1 MYQNIKAIIPAV
13 ASWVRV
19 SAAHES
25 RASFL
30 KFWDTSRRLALLSSR
45 FPPKPRASELPQQ
58 LASNLL
64 RLDHHRSVALG
75 WTWEKPDKERVDA
88 LFGSLQ
94 LGRCL
99 MMLNL
104 PTNSPPVSFDG
115 SVLSEQAAVQAGFI
129 NGTEK
134 WYGTPYLA
142 TGISLEQLQAI
153 DGAAAYL
160 DSNWKLPAGNRFIPE
175 DVSLV
180 SGKTDLQPYLL
191 HSAQLSGSSPSKS
204 QVWHA
209 LDTSFGSPKQVC
221 LTQNDTRTC
230 AFHQSL
236 FVCLAL
242 DNLTCVQYTHLETF
256 CSSPPAASALS
267 HVTAAVMS
275 KLITNNLLPQVR
287 VFVFPSLLST
297 ALPTPFTLSFTTLD
311 SLDCPSAFRPLS
323 LDGGSPSAAGR
334 PCPCRSSPPS
344 FPLSMSSL
352 TPAPLRCTSLGMIPS
367 FVPCRLVVF
376 VGPITCN
383 IPI

>member
-1 MYQNIKAIIPAV
+1 
-13 ASWVRV
+13 VRV
-19 SAAHES
+19 SAARES
-25 RASFL
+25 RASFF

-45 FPPKPRASELPQQ
+45 FPSKPRASELPQQ

-75 WTWEKPDKERVDA
+75 WTWEKPDEDRVNA
-88 LFGSLQ
+88 LFSSLK

-115 SVLSEQAAVQAGFI
+115 SLLSEQAAVQAGFI

-153 DGAAAYL
+153 DGAAAHL
-160 DSNWKLPAGNRFIPE
+160 DSHWKLPAGNRFIPE

-180 SGKTDLQPYLL
+180 SGKTDVEPNLS
-191 HSAQLSGSSPSKS
+191 HSAQLSGSSSSKS

-221 LTQNDTRTC
+221 LTQSDTRTRT
-230 AFHQSL
+230 FHQSS
-236 FVCLAL
+236 FVLL
-242 DNLTCVQYTHLETF
+242 LTTSVQYTHLETF
-256 CSSPPAASALS
+256 CSSPPSASALS

-275 KLITNNLLPQVR
+275 KLIANNLLPQVR
-287 VFVFPSLLST
+287 VFVFPSR
-297 ALPTPFTLSFTTLD
+297 ALRSSPNPDALSFMTLAL
-311 SLDCPSAFRPLS
+311 LDCLSAFRPLS
-323 LDGGSPSAAGR
+323 LDGGSPSAAGP
-334 PCPCRSSPPS
+334 PCHCRSSPPS
-344 FPLSMSSL
+344 FPLSTSSL
-352 TPAPLRCTSLGMIPS
+352 TPAPRRCTSLDMIPS
-367 FVPCRLVVF
+367 YVPCRFVVF
-376 VGPITCN
+376 VGTIHHL
-383 IPI
+383 